1 MKAPTYKMV
10 EENSKY
16 ADSYFYS
23 IEPGTQSKKSLY
35 YTMFLGYNSLPF
47 YANVGTMYNILI
59 TRYSTMVIVI
69 TRNYPLRGYILHV
82 LMHITA
88 WD

>member
-47 YANVGTMYNILI
+47 YANVGKMYNILI
-59 TRYSTMVIVI
+59 ARYSRVVFIQQISSKVI
-69 TRNYPLRGYILHV
+69 
-82 LMHITA
+82 
-88 WD
+88 